1 MRNWFKKNKIFSF
14 ILATA
19 LSVLEEEEL
28 TLERNQELLQKIKE
42 LPEIQFDS
50 LGITDETGRAVLS
63 TGEYAFVK
71 NKEYYKAA
79 MSGDNYIFV

>member
-50 LGITDETGRAVLS
+50 LGIRQSSVVHGRIC
-63 TGEYAFVK
+63 FCK
-71 NKEYYKAA
+71 K
-79 MSGDNYIFV
+79 